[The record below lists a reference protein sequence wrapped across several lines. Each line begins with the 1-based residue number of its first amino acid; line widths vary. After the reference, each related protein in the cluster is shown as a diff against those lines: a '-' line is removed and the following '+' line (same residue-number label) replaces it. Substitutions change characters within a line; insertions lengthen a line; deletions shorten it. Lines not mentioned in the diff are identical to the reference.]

1 LKSLALTLQVI
12 PNRPPITVIAFV
24 AVVVTGLVSL
34 LLFGLVDWWLFG
46 GGALLL
52 LASYGLVRG
61 IWFAWLFLTVV
72 AAGDLVIAAI
82 RWPAWSMALVNG
94 TMLLLL
100 IAPSTLRYVRRPR
113 FLSSVKGARA

>member
-1 LKSLALTLQVI
+1 M
-12 PNRPPITVIAFV
+12 PNRPPVTVIAFA
-24 AVVVTGLVSL
+24 AVVVTGLLSL
-34 LLFGLVDWWLFG
+34 LLFGRIDGWLFG

-82 RWPAWSMALVNG
+82 RWPAWWTALVNG
-94 TMLLLL
+94 AMLLLL
-100 IAPSTLRYVRRPR
+100 VAPSTLRYVRRPR
-113 FLSSVKGARA
+113 FLSRAAS